1 MAYPSRKP
9 EPYIQAACKECS
21 QPLEFLPAPGVKNTK
36 VEVQC
41 WSCRAVS
48 SFEIDTTGT
57 KLKTNASKATSKW
70 SRKRGTDENP
80 VSTDYYD
87 ALGVAPSATQIEI
100 KKAYRKLAIK
110 YHPDKNPNDP
120 TAEEKFKKI
129 SEAYQV
135 LSDPALRKRYN
146 EFGEENGVRPDGGFM
161 DPEDFF
167 KQSFGGDRF
176 VDIIGEISI
185 GKDMREALESH
196 EQEQEEVDPKLLTPE
211 QKAEREEKKEKL
223 EKARS
228 AARETR
234 VHALTTKLINKLS
247 LYTELNDIPE
257 EARSAAFSNII
268 QIEAEDLKRE
278 SHGVELLN
286 AVGYT
291 YAAKAQQYINKGF
304 AFGLGGMFHSM
315 KEKGYIFSET
325 VGTLRSAL
333 DLQSSYT
340 ELQKAEEK
348 GTLTDEQRIKL
359 ETEAATKGLQA
370 IWRGSKLE
378 VESVLREV
386 CDRVLTD
393 PTVPRETLKS
403 RAIGLRIIGTIY
415 MKVKA
420 DVTPEDIPIPTTPPH
435 PKATQSTDPSSNST
449 SGNSTAPATSVDNHV
464 PAL

>member
-1 MAYPSRKP
+1 MSTQTVYRALS
-9 EPYIQAACKECS
+9 
-21 QPLEFLPAPGVKNTK
+21 PLV
-36 VEVQC
+36 
-41 WSCRAVS
+41 
-48 SFEIDTTGT
+48 
-57 KLKTNASKATSKW
+57 
-70 SRKRGTDENP
+70 
-80 VSTDYYD
+80 
-87 ALGVAPSATQIEI
+87 
-100 KKAYRKLAIK
+100 
-110 YHPDKNPNDP
+110 
-120 TAEEKFKKI
+120 
-129 SEAYQV
+129 
-135 LSDPALRKRYN
+135 
-146 EFGEENGVRPDGGFM
+146 

-359 ETEAATKGLQA
+359 ETEAATK
-370 IWRGSKLE
+370 
-378 VESVLREV
+378 V
-386 CDRVLTD
+386 
-393 PTVPRETLKS
+393 
-403 RAIGLRIIGTIY
+403 
-415 MKVKA
+415 
-420 DVTPEDIPIPTTPPH
+420 
-435 PKATQSTDPSSNST
+435 
-449 SGNSTAPATSVDNHV
+449 
-464 PAL
+464 